1 MLTVFSI
8 EKQKFPLGETFVFP
22 KRNSYQ
28 LLSLRPSV
36 ATLPSIK
43 DWFILYSVRPKNL
56 ADILLVFGREGS
68 FLALKL
74 IKLILTVCHQQ
85 TLLNA
90 FRLQIR
96 YLV

>member
-1 MLTVFSI
+1 MFS
-8 EKQKFPLGETFVFP
+8 LRETLCSP
-22 KRNSYQ
+22 KGNSYQ

-43 DWFILYSVRPKNL
+43 DWFILYSVRPKDL
-56 ADILLVFGREGS
+56 TDILLVFGREGS